1 MCRPLGKRN
10 PAPPETVRDPNLV
23 PYLHIRSLH
32 CNGFKRNRLFW
43 YGIWYGTARV
53 TLRKRHETRVFLQ
66 GRIKVLERR
75 HCQEKATT
83 IGHRLLQAPLHCELL
98 CTRHPHHAPA
108 PLLPIHKK
116 CLSAIKPRGATFY
129 PLHPRSL
136 SFFRFIRFIGL
147 KACGTGLS
155 RKRAIFR
162 PVYQVTRLCHS
173 RLHDSPHG
181 FFAHFIN
188 RTL

>member
-1 MCRPLGKRN
+1 MRAAASLSPPQFNAAFHSMADVMPCRPLTLSGSYRSSSSRRSSSSMPKERDARKHE
-10 PAPPETVRDPNLV
+10 PVAGPGGTSYALMAGQTVRPWIQV
-23 PYLHIRSLH
+23 SFI
-32 CNGFKRNRLFW
+32 NR
-43 YGIWYGTARV
+43 Y
-53 TLRKRHETRVFLQ
+53 
-66 GRIKVLERR
+66 IKNASQLSSRE
-75 HCQEKATT
+75 
-83 IGHRLLQAPLHCELL
+83 APLF
-98 CTRHPHHAPA
+98 T
-108 PLLPIHKK
+108 PL
-116 CLSAIKPRGATFY
+116 Y
-129 PLHPRSL
+129 PRSL

-181 FFAHFIN
+181 FFAHFTN